1 MRAGGPDVA
10 PHPYAV
16 ETRGLTCL
24 HGRKPALDGLDLV
37 LPVGG
42 VHAIVGA
49 NGAGK
54 STLFRILLGITAA
67 TAGTASVLGRDCAR
81 LTAEDRGRIGFV
93 NEEHTL
99 PPWMTVAAVIAMQRA
114 HYAARWDERPF
125 ETVLASFDLLPGQRI
140 SQLSRG
146 ERAGLNLALALGQN
160 PELLILD
167 EPTLGLDVV
176 AKRRLLDALIES
188 VTNDGRTIIYCSHQI
203 EEVERLADSL
213 IVMERGRLR
222 NQSAPDD
229 FCARIYHWIADVP
242 FRGPEPAT
250 VPGLLRHRRIET
262 LHHYTVIDRGE
273 GFADFLRGHGARNI
287 QRQDVPLDRAV
298 DAFLT
303 RNHAGPLG

>member
-1 MRAGGPDVA
+1 MASS
-10 PHPYAV
+10 HHAV
-16 ETRGLTCL
+16 ETRALTCR
-24 HGRKPALDGLDLV
+24 HGHKVALDALDLV
-37 LPVGG
+37 LTVGG

-54 STLFRILLGITAA
+54 STLFRVLLGITAA
-67 TAGTASVLGRDCAR
+67 TKGTASVLGRDCAR
-81 LTAEDRGRIGFV
+81 LTAEDRGRVGFV

-99 PPWMTVAAVIAMQRA
+99 PPWMTVAAVIAMQRI

-125 ETVLASFDLLPGQRI
+125 ETVLASFDLLPDQRVA
-140 SQLSRG
+140 QLSRG

-160 PELLILD
+160 PELLVLD

-176 AKRRLLDALIES
+176 AKRRLLDALVES
-188 VTNDGRTIIYCSHQI
+188 VATDGRTIIYCSHQI

-213 IVMERGRLR
+213 IVMERGRLCS
-222 NQSAPDD
+222 QSSPDD
-229 FCARIYHWIADVP
+229 FCARIDHWIADVP
-242 FRGPEPAT
+242 FEGPDLVS

-262 LHHYTVIDRGE
+262 LHHYTVIDQGE
-273 GFADFLRGHGARNI
+273 DTAAFLRAHGAQHI
-287 QRQDVPLDRAV
+287 QRHDVPLDRAV